1 MAFYN
6 KGALTQD
13 LPGQGTLCFLN
24 SSGVQVPVMTQSF
37 GSMAVVVE
45 GTFAGEKKIFVPG
58 AAGIQSS
65 LFYTCFGYMTCS
77 FGLLSLKSSSVSQ
90 EMGQDHFELFP

>member
-24 SSGVQVPVMTQSF
+24 GSGVQVPVMTQSF

-45 GTFAGEKKIFVPG
+45 GTFAGEKRFLFQVPLEFRVL
-58 AAGIQSS
+58 SS
-65 LFYTCFGYMTCS
+65 THAS
-77 FGLLSLKSSSVSQ
+77 AI
-90 EMGQDHFELFP
+90 